1 MPRIRID
8 TGELTYPWFWLPG
21 HLPHFVDGS
30 VRGGAV
36 ADLAPG
42 TYRFQQTRARAS
54 DVEFRV
60 TPGGTVDFDPD
71 ADHLL
76 RGRGTDTLHV
86 VGVPVTIEPTGGGL
100 PLLPMW
106 GGCREPIEA
115 RVRTV
120 RMPPG
125 SAYEIRLGL
134 VPSTVVEFS
143 VAVDGRVDYP
153 RDYDAALSGRGTGR
167 LTVDLATL
175 SRR

>member
-1 MPRIRID
+1 MPRIHID
-8 TGELTYPWFWLPG
+8 TCELTYPWFWLPG

-30 VRGGAV
+30 VRGGAAV
-36 ADLAPG
+36 DLDPG

-60 TPGGTVDFDPD
+60 TPDGTVDFDPD

-76 RGRGTDTLHV
+76 RGRGTTTLHV
-86 VGVPVTIEPTGGGL
+86 VGVPVTIEPTGGHL

-106 GGCREPIEA
+106 GGCREPIGA

-125 SAYEIRLGL
+125 PAYEIRLGL
-134 VPSTVVEFS
+134 VPSSVVEFS

-153 RDYDAALSGRGTGR
+153 SDYDAGLSGRGTRR

-175 SRR
+175 TRS

>member
-8 TGELTYPWFWLPG
+8 TSELTYPWFWLPG

-42 TYRFQQTRARAS
+42 AYRFQQTRARPS
-54 DVEFRV
+54 DLEFRV
-60 TPGGTVDFDPD
+60 TPDGTVDVDPD
-71 ADHLL
+71 DDHLL

-106 GGCREPIEA
+106 GGCREPIGA

-143 VAVDGRVDYP
+143 VAPDGRVDYP
-153 RDYDAALSGRGTGR
+153 RDHDSALSGRGTGR
-167 LTVDLATL
+167 LKVDLATL
-175 SRR
+175 SRS